1 MPVWPSALRHLR
13 IGIRHPSAFGLW
25 GSGVIA
31 VDLTDR
37 LYGRASKWR
46 KA

>member
-1 MPVWPSALRHLR
+1 MAIGAEPSAHRD
-13 IGIRHPSAFGLW
+13 PAPFGVW
-25 GSGVIA
+25 TMGSGVIA